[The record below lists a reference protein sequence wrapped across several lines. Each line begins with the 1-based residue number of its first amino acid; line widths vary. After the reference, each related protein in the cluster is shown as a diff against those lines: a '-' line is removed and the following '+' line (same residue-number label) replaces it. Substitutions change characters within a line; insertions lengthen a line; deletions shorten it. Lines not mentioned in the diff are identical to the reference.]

1 MVGFKVL
8 LRQLSKL
15 GVTYGVPPTNLKS
28 TLFNLLLNMYNLMG
42 DMISVQYGG
51 SIAHHAQLPKNSKF
65 IMKQIPELI
74 TSVKRHYNNN
84 FKDPLRQSMIN
95 LVLGVYQPTCTSIDI
110 NGARESPTL
119 QRFQDYPPLERKLHQ
134 AEFVEDR

>member
-1 MVGFKVL
+1 
-8 LRQLSKL
+8 
-15 GVTYGVPPTNLKS
+15 
-28 TLFNLLLNMYNLMG
+28 MG

-119 QRFQDYPPLERKLHQ
+119 QRFQDYPPLERKLH
-134 AEFVEDR
+134 